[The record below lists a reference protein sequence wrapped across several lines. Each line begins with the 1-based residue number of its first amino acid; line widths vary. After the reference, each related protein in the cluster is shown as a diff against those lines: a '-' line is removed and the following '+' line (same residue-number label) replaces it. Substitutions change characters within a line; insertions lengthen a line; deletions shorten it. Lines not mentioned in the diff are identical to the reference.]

1 MLHNEKLLNSIL
13 HEVRNGNLLN
23 LSAVIFCESMK
34 ENPNIEEIEKAY
46 KKLAFNI
53 EKEIKK
59 GIENA

>member
-1 MLHNEKLLNSIL
+1 MLQNEKLLNSIL

-23 LSAVIFCESMK
+23 LSAVIFTESMK

-46 KKLAFNI
+46 KKLALNI

-59 GIENA
+59 GIENV